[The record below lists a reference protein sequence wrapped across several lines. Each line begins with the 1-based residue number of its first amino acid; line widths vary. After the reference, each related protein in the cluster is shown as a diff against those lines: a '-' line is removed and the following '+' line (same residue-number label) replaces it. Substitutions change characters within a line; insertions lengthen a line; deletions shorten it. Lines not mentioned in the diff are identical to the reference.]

1 MAWVYLLIA
10 GLCEVIWAAGLKR
23 FGFTVASL
31 GGCATLAVMA
41 LSFICLAQAMRVLPI
56 GVSYSVWVG
65 IGAAGTA
72 IYGVVALGESAD
84 LRKWLCVALIIAGV
98 VGLSVAAPDT
108 QPRPVL
114 TESR

>member
-23 FGFTVASL
+23 FGFTLTSV
-31 GGCATLAVMA
+31 GGCATLAIMA
-41 LSFICLAQAMRVLPI
+41 LSFICLAQAMRVLPVGI
-56 GVSYSVWVG
+56 SYPVWVG

-84 LRKWLCVALIIAGV
+84 LRKWVCVALIIAGV
-98 VGLSVAAPDT
+98 VGLSLTAPDA

-114 TESR
+114 TKAQ